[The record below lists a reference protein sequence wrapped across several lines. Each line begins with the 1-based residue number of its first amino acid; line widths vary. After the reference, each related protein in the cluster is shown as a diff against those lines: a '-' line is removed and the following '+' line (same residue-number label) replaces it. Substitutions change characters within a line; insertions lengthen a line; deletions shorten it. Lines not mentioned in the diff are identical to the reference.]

1 MSRVPGGRGG
11 RGRGPGRRPGR
22 SDGRGRRPQEATGL
36 PRRSGEVGAC
46 AELTNNVFTLT
57 ANNKAKDGDQLRK
70 TKDAMSLYI
79 GRIYGEECGKEFEL
93 GKLYVRPLPIVD
105 ASVKLRHTAKIAAN
119 TTRLQAKMSS
129 LTTMQTAIGNALAAD
144 PTRFD
149 LVDRNIDTDDK
160 LEKARQE
167 LLDIA
172 DSDVSSVMT
181 MEEAT
186 IHKNN
191 FRSYH
196 DDEQKLVAN
205 RGKVYVLIL
214 GQCTQVL
221 KDALKEDDD
230 WNVISASY
238 DAIALFQLIEKCVLK
253 QTSNKYAYLVLQEE
267 WRSLLLNKQ
276 EADHTTNVY
285 YERMSNRVAILER
298 VGGVFYTPELLEM
311 ETEVLHPRFIICC
324 HRAR

>member
-1 MSRVPGGRGG
+1 MSRAQGGRGG
-11 RGRGPGRRPGR
+11 RGRGPGRGG
-22 SDGRGRRPQEATGL
+22 GRGKRAQEVTGL

-46 AELTNNVFTLT
+46 AELMNNVFTLS

-70 TKDAMSLYI
+70 TKDAMSRYI

-93 GKLYVRPLPIVD
+93 GMLNVRPLPIVS
-105 ASVKLRHTAKIAAN
+105 ANVRLRHAAKIAAN
-119 TTRLQAKMSS
+119 TTRLQAKIAS
-129 LTTMQTAIGNALAAD
+129 LTTMQTAIGVALAAN
-144 PTRFD
+144 PSQFD
-149 LVDRNIDTDDK
+149 LVDKGIDTEDK
-160 LEKARQE
+160 LEKSRQE

-181 MEEAT
+181 MEEET
-186 IHKNN
+186 IHKNS

-196 DDEQKLVAN
+196 EDEQKLIVN

-230 WNVISASY
+230 WPAISASY
-238 DAIALFQLIEKCVLK
+238 DAIALFELIEKCVLK

-276 EADHTTNVY
+276 EADHITNV
-285 YERMSNRVAILER
+285 
-298 VGGVFYTPELLEM
+298 
-311 ETEVLHPRFIICC
+311 
-324 HRAR
+324 